1 MRARTIHSTSGR
13 VGRSL
18 GFFDP
23 HPPEGMELS
32 TGTPRRPAV
41 VGVAVPGVAGG
52 VKEGESSDGGG
63 SRPIGV
69 SGSGWAETEAEA
81 GVEGAG
87 ESDNESMDCSSDWPW
102 ASLCEDVDASAA
114 SALGE

>member
-1 MRARTIHSTSGR
+1 
-13 VGRSL
+13 
-18 GFFDP
+18 
-23 HPPEGMELS
+23 MELS

-87 ESDNESMDCSSDWPW
+87 ESDNESMECSSDWPW
-102 ASLCEDVDASAA
+102 ASLCEDADASAA